1 NHPQEFCM
9 KPQSSRISFVFCISF
24 IASLTTAEQTDK
36 IRVACVGDSIT
47 FGAGVKERNKNSYP
61 KVLAGLLGE
70 KYDVR
75 NFGVNGAT
83 LLKKGNKPWWKL
95 RAFKDATAFKPNVV
109 IIKLGTNDSK
119 PPNWKHKSEYASDLT
134 ALVEHFQGLD
144 LKPTVYLCRPAPVAR
159 DRWGINEKTVK
170 GEIIPLIEQ
179 VAKDKGLSVIDIYSA
194 LKPHADLIPDGVHP
208 NAAGAKILAKT
219 VFDAVKAD

>member
-1 NHPQEFCM
+1 M

-83 LLKKGNKPWWKL
+83 LLKKGN
-95 RAFKDATAFKPNVV
+95 
-109 IIKLGTNDSK
+109 
-119 PPNWKHKSEYASDLT
+119 
-134 ALVEHFQGLD
+134 
-144 LKPTVYLCRPAPVAR
+144 
-159 DRWGINEKTVK
+159 
-170 GEIIPLIEQ
+170 
-179 VAKDKGLSVIDIYSA
+179 
-194 LKPHADLIPDGVHP
+194 
-208 NAAGAKILAKT
+208 
-219 VFDAVKAD
+219 

>member
-1 NHPQEFCM
+1 M

-109 IIKLGTNDSK
+109 IIKLGTTVLAFNEDLEILWTYTN
-119 PPNWKHKSEYASDLT
+119 PWDEYTKCPAYIPSVGDIDGDGKDEVNGGYFL
-134 ALVEHFQGLD
+134 LD
-144 LKPTVYLCRPAPVAR
+144 
-159 DRWGINEKTVK
+159 DDG
-170 GEIIPLIEQ
+170 
-179 VAKDKGLSVIDIYSA
+179 SVIWEEQ
-194 LKPHADLIPDGVHP
+194 LGR
-208 NAAGAKILAKT
+208 NM
-219 VFDAVKAD
+219 